1 MPPVKKKLPWDEV
14 EAAIVRLDEAVQAFN
29 ESSLTR
35 AALIALIVEFSKP
48 KLSKSTVATVLDAL
62 EHLRANALKPDPK
75 NPTQD
80 AKVQKV
86 VEGFKK

>member
-29 ESSLTR
+29 ESGLTR
-35 AALIALIVEFSKP
+35 AALVALIVEFSKP
-48 KLSKSTVATVLDAL
+48 KLSKSTVLTVLSAL
-62 EHLRANALKPDPK
+62 ETLRDNALKPDPK

-80 AKVQKV
+80 EKVQKV